1 MSAADDILAY
11 LDNNSTKVTAA
22 TNLFKNAVG
31 ESSGRAVFVIPV
43 PGLPAI
49 EKFSG
54 TTPAM
59 TRPRCQ
65 IVARTTKPLGGQG
78 IPGSTATMDLAED
91 MRDLLAGIANTSV
104 NGTQYQR
111 IFCLQSE
118 PYNIGDDAA
127 GRHLFAFTVQGI
139 KSPST
144 QA

>member
-1 MSAADDILAY
+1 MGMADDVLAY
-11 LDNNSTKVTAA
+11 LDTNSTKVTAGS
-22 TNLFKNAVG
+22 NLFKNAMG
-31 ESSGRAVFVIPV
+31 ESTGRAIFVIPTV
-43 PGLPAI
+43 GLPAI

-54 TTPAM
+54 TVPAM

-78 IPGSTATMDLAED
+78 IAGSTATMDLAED
-91 MRDLLAGIANTSV
+91 MRDLLAGVTDTAV

-111 IFCLQSE
+111 IFCVQSE
-118 PYNIGDDAA
+118 PFNIGDDDA
-127 GRHLFAFTVQGI
+127 GRHLFAFTVQAI

>member
-1 MSAADDILAY
+1 MSAADDVLAY
-11 LDNNSTKVTAA
+11 LDSNSTKVTAG
-22 TNLFKNAVG
+22 TSIFKNSIA

-54 TTPAM
+54 SVPAM
-59 TRPRCQ
+59 TRPRVQ
-65 IVARTTKPLGGQG
+65 IVTRSSKALGSQG
-78 IPGSTATMDLAED
+78 VPGTTATMDLAED
-91 MRDLLAGIANTSV
+91 MRDLLAGVSNTSV

-118 PYNIGDDAA
+118 PFNIGRDDS
-127 GRHLFAFTVQGI
+127 GRHMFAFNVQCI
-139 KSPST
+139 KSPTT

>member
-59 TRPRCQ
+59 TRPRVQ
-65 IVARTTKPLGGQG
+65 IVTRSTKAVGAQG

-91 MRDLLAGIANTSV
+91 MRDLLVGVANTSV
-104 NGTQYQR
+104 NGITYQR
-111 IFCLQSE
+111 IFALQSE
-118 PYNIGDDAA
+118 PFNIGRDEA
-127 GRHLFAFTVQGI
+127 GRHMFAQNFQCLR
-139 KSPST
+139 SPTT